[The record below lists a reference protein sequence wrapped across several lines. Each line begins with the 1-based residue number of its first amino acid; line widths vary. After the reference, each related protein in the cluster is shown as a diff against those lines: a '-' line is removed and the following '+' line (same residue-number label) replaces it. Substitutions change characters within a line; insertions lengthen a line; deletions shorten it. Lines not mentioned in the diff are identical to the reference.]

1 MTIMNATTP
10 TSHNI
15 LSKKK
20 LSLKRLS
27 QKMLREM
34 ALQSYM
40 LNQPPSR
47 HV

>member
-1 MTIMNATTP
+1 MTELAP
-10 TSHNI
+10 THNI

-27 QKMLREM
+27 QKMLRDM

-40 LNQPPSR
+40 LTQPHAR
-47 HV
+47 H

>member
-1 MTIMNATTP
+1 MNTTTP
-10 TSHNI
+10 TVHHG

-40 LNQPPSR
+40 LTQPHSR
-47 HV
+47 HS